1 LRLRTQVFTVLYT
14 PYKAGEL
21 YRPIYRPYASNM
33 TAFAVLY
40 AVMYDGLALAVI
52 AHRQAVHSS
61 YLVRL

>member
-1 LRLRTQVFTVLYT
+1 LGLRTQVFTVLYT

-21 YRPIYRPYASNM
+21 YIYRPYASNM

-52 AHRQAVHSS
+52 AHRQAVYSS
-61 YLVRL
+61 CLVRL